1 MKVKDKCAGMHL
13 LSFPSSSM
21 ANTPGGASTNA
32 PMHQCTNAPIHCT
45 VGGRIKGSAKVQ
57 NKDGRLLGIT
67 ASPST
72 PHQPYENALDF
83 HSKHRANS
91 SAYSHLC
98 FFPYSFRACRSCLCS
113 GLWKRGDLVLKL
125 GFLFS
130 ACIHTLHIWQLS

>member
-1 MKVKDKCAGMHL
+1 MLNAHPIYLFPWQTHQVVPPPMHQC
-13 LSFPSSSM
+13 
-21 ANTPGGASTNA
+21 TNA

-67 ASPST
+67 ASPNT
-72 PHQPYENALDF
+72 PHQLYENALDF
-83 HSKHRANS
+83 HSKHRADS